1 MKRVLFLCTANAVRS
16 QMAEA
21 LTNHDRRGQ
30 WQAFSA
36 GVVPSPAGVHPLA
49 LAVLQELGLDTQRLY
64 PKAPDALRG
73 QAWNLVV
80 TVCDHAATQCPAWMH
95 DEPIAHVAF
104 DDPAQAAGAEAERR
118 EAFRR
123 TRDALRRRPVA
134 RLDDY
139 LPAAS

>member
-1 MKRVLFLCTANAVRS
+1 
-16 QMAEA
+16 MAEA
-21 LTNHDRRGQ
+21 LTDHDRRGQ

-80 TVCDHAATQCPAWMH
+80 TVCNHAAPQCPAWMH
-95 DEPIAHVAF
+95 DGPVAHIAF
-104 DDPAQAAGAEAERR
+104 DDPAPAAGAEAERR

-123 TRDALRRRPVA
+123 TRDALRRRLVA

-139 LPAAS
+139 LPGAS